1 MLGLKEVN
9 WGDKYLATGDLM
21 GKDDDGSEK
30 KFNAARVAGL
40 RGLSVST
47 ARSSPDGW
55 LPTARGT
62 RRAAP
67 GETRPLAALVPP
79 CQR

>member
-30 KFNAARVAGL
+30 KYITKTKQTN
-40 RGLSVST
+40 LSGGFCNP
-47 ARSSPDGW
+47 A
-55 LPTARGT
+55 
-62 RRAAP
+62 
-67 GETRPLAALVPP
+67 
-79 CQR
+79 